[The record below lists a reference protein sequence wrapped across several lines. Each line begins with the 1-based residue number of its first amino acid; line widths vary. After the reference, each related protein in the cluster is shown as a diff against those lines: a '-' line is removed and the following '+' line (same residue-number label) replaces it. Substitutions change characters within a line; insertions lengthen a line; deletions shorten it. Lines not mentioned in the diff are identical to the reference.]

1 VARRLLLLDRM
12 RPARLLLLVLFI
24 GACGGDDD
32 GGGGDN
38 GGGPDAAG
46 PDDPDAGNGD
56 RACGPAAQ
64 HARFVVTSNAEYGGA
79 SGQYEDRPFPIVD
92 QPEVESG
99 GCGFFA
105 PESYFC
111 DPACFD
117 NTICT
122 AGETCKPLPAQ
133 IPVGTVHLA
142 GTDPELDLEP
152 TEYNS
157 YYTTENYPSLYQPGA
172 LITLSASGEGDV
184 PAFEIAARGVPE
196 LTVPFE
202 QLQAIEHQDM
212 TVPWNVADD
221 TPEGTRVVLHMD
233 SDHHG
238 TRAWVECWSDD
249 DGEIVV
255 PSAVLDPLILAGETG
270 IGTYIENVYM
280 ARIHRGTVDT
290 ETGCAALESESML
303 GGVPVE
309 TIRAE

>member
-1 VARRLLLLDRM
+1 MRRFCLVLLLL
-12 RPARLLLLVLFI
+12 

-32 GGGGDN
+32 GGGDRS
-38 GGGPDAAG
+38 GGPDAAD
-46 PDDPDAGNGD
+46 PDEPDAGDGD
-56 RACGPAAQ
+56 RVCGPASQ
-64 HARFVVTSNAEYGGA
+64 HARFVVTSNEAYGGA
-79 SGQYEDRPFPIVD
+79 SGHYDDRPFPLVD
-92 QPEVESG
+92 RPEVEAG

-111 DPACFD
+111 DPACSG

-122 AGETCKPLPAQ
+122 ASETCRPLPEQ

-152 TEYNS
+152 DEWNNYR
-157 YYTTENYPSLYQPGA
+157 TTENQPAFYQPGD
-172 LITLSASGEGDV
+172 LITVSASGAGDV
-184 PAFEIAARGVPE
+184 AAFEIAARGVPE

-202 QLQAIEHQDM
+202 QLQAIEHQNM

-221 TPEGTRVVLHMD
+221 SPDGARVVLHMD

-249 DGEIVV
+249 DGELVV
-255 PSAVLDPLILAGETG
+255 PASVLDPLILAGETG

-280 ARIHRGTVDT
+280 ARVHRGTIDT

-309 TIRAE
+309 TVRAE